1 MEMIQSTSLKT
12 SIKSGLSL
20 IAFCCYAYLVLDGN
34 TDTFFHYVTLA
45 YALTALLVLLP
56 VIWQK
61 DQLQWRIRFP
71 LFCTLFCI
79 SWAIAFAMTL
89 LPTNILCPWGQW
101 TMLLIAYLLVIL
113 LCFGYKYKD

>member
-61 DQLQWRIRFP
+61 AQLQWRIRFP

-89 LPTNILCPWGQW
+89 LSTNILGHWGQW